1 MSLKNKFFSFLTI
14 ALGVVVFSTF
24 TMAQDAAGTTTT
36 APNAEKRM
44 KGGKHG
50 GKGWGKRHKM
60 HRGRMGMLHAANL
73 TDAQKEQIR
82 VIRESNKPAPGMM
95 EEVKT
100 LRTAKRAGTLTA
112 EQQERLNVIKQ
123 ERAAKAKLVHEQIQA
138 ILTPEQ
144 KALIEQKKAE
154 RKQKMQERRQKRQQQ
169 MAPASTQ
176 VG

>member
-14 ALGVVVFSTF
+14 ALGVAVFSSF
-24 TMAQDAAGTTTT
+24 TMAQDAAGSTA

-50 GKGWGKRHKM
+50 GKGWGRGHKM
-60 HRGRMGMLHAANL
+60 GRGGMGMLHAANL

-100 LRTAKRAGTLTA
+100 LRTAKRAGTITA

-123 ERAAKAKLVHEQIQA
+123 ERAERAKLVHEQIQA

-154 RKQKMQERRQKRQQQ
+154 RKQKMQERRQNRQQ
-169 MAPASTQ
+169 MAPATTQ